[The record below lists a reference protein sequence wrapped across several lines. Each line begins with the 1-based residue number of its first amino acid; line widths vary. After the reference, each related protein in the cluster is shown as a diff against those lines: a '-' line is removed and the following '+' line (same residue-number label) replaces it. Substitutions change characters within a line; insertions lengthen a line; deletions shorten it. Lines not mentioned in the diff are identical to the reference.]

1 MAAGSPPSPAGRCRR
16 PLALLLGLGLP
27 ALLGG
32 CGLAGLG
39 VSEAGRQRCRSQAAA
54 APLLLRPWRELRCLP
69 GIDRQLAAEASRRR
83 EQQEQAERERKA
95 QLARC
100 REQGPALAALV
111 EAWRR
116 TEQELADLRLER
128 YRPLPPPPPI
138 DEERESR
145 YRPEDQELDRER
157 YESDLAA
164 WRQQEGERR
173 ARWQARQRAQEATL
187 RERQRQDLAALRK
200 LQPAVLRGD
209 RLDEAAV
216 LRHTRCADQNP
227 RAAAPA

>member
-1 MAAGSPPSPAGRCRR
+1 M
-16 PLALLLGLGLP
+16 LLLGLGLP

-39 VSEAGRQRCRSQAAA
+39 VSEAGRQRCRSQVAA
-54 APLLLRPWRELRCLP
+54 APLPLRPWQELRCLP

-83 EQQEQAERERKA
+83 QEQERDEREHKA
-95 QLARC
+95 QLALC
-100 REQGPALAALV
+100 RTQREALLPLV

-116 TEQELADLRLER
+116 SEQELADLRLER

-157 YESDLAA
+157 YENDLAA
-164 WRQQEGERR
+164 WRQEEGARR
-173 ARWQARQRAQEATL
+173 ARWRSRQRAREATL
-187 RERQRQDLAALRK
+187 RDRQRQDLAALRK

-216 LRHTRCADQNP
+216 VRHTRCADKEP
-227 RAAAPA
+227 APGAPA